1 MILHLVRHPPVTKAW
16 QKRCY
21 GQSDPGLSREGQRML
36 SPLVDQLVALKPDII
51 IHSDM
56 ARTRVIAE
64 PLAGRLG
71 MACIADAL
79 WRERDFGT
87 WEGQTW
93 NAIYRATGNA
103 MDGMTTDPDHFQP
116 GGGETTRALATRIEG
131 ALHNLPNADCVV
143 VISHGGPI
151 ACATAIQTGASLEQ
165 LASLVPST
173 GSVTIL

>member
-1 MILHLVRHPPVTKAW
+1 MIA
-16 QKRCY
+16 
-21 GQSDPGLSREGQRML
+21 
-36 SPLVDQLVALKPDII
+36 PLVDQLAALKPDII

-56 ARTRVIAE
+56 ARTRAIADPLALHLGVTSVAE
-64 PLAGRLG
+64 P
-71 MACIADAL
+71 L
-79 WRERDFGT
+79 WRERNFGT

-116 GGGETTRALATRIEG
+116 GGGETTRALAMRIEE
-131 ALHNLPNADCVV
+131 AFHNLPNADCVV

-151 ACATAIQTGASLEQ
+151 ACAIAMQTGVSLQQ
-165 LASLVPST
+165 LATLVPRT